1 MGEILN
7 QDKTGFGY
15 VALIGGKV
23 IDGMGGVH
31 DGWTV
36 LIEGDTIK
44 GVGPGIGT
52 PPGTKTIQ
60 LDGQTVL
67 PGLIDMHGHMYARA
81 HVDIVSQFDAYP
93 LLYLAGG
100 VTTVRDPGELNPKG
114 VEDLRDRVAAGTAV
128 GPRIFTAGPYFDH
141 APSFVRWIE
150 GTKTAEEALAMFG
163 EWKDRIDMVKVY
175 SRIHEDQ
182 FIALRR
188 AAESAGLPIIGH
200 LGSLTA
206 QRAVDLGIN
215 GLEHGLF
222 TMTEFTGDGDGY
234 DALAE
239 LDLGSPKVTRL
250 IESLVKRKVVVCPT
264 TVTFQLILSWAA
276 VMSDWMDYLTPE
288 AQAHQRELLSKVERP
303 DSKRQETMKRVEAA
317 QQGFTKRLHDAGGI
331 VVVGTDPTHPMLM
344 PGWGMY
350 KEMENLADAGLTPL
364 ESIRAAT
371 YDAARAL
378 GVQDDIGSIRPGR
391 KADLVIVEGDPSRDI
406 HDMWKTHTVVKG
418 GTFYSSSKLR
428 SQAIG
433 KIR

>member
-1 MGEILN
+1 M
-7 QDKTGFGY
+7 
-15 VALIGGKV
+15 ALVGGKI
-23 IDGMGGVH
+23 IDGVGGVH

-44 GVGPGIGT
+44 AAGPGIGMPT
-52 PPGTKTIQ
+52 GTKTIR
-60 LDGQTVL
+60 LDGQAIL

-100 VTTVRDPGELNPKG
+100 VTTVRDPGELNPIG
-114 VEDLRDRVAAGTAV
+114 VAELRDNVDAGIAI

-141 APSFVRWIE
+141 APSFVRWIK
-150 GTKTAEEALAMFG
+150 GTETPEEALSMFD
-163 EWKDRIDMVKVY
+163 EWKDQIDVIKVY

-182 FIALRR
+182 FIALQR

-222 TMTEFTGDGDGY
+222 TMTEFTGDGKEYDG
-234 DALAE
+234 LAQ
-239 LDLGSPKVTRL
+239 LDLDSPQVVHL

-264 TVTFQLILSWAA
+264 TVTFQLIMRWAA
-276 VMSDWMDYLTPE
+276 VMPDWMDYLTPE
-288 AQAHQRELLSKVERP
+288 AQAHQSELLAKVEQP
-303 DSKRQETMKRVEAA
+303 DSKRQETMRNVEAT
-317 QQGFTKRLHDAGGI
+317 QLEFTRRLHDAGGI

-350 KEMENLADAGLTPL
+350 KEMENLVDAGLTPL
-364 ESIRAAT
+364 DAIRAAT
-371 YDAARAL
+371 YEAAKAL
-378 GVQDDIGSIRPGR
+378 GVQDELGSIAPGK
-391 KADLVIVEGDPSRDI
+391 KADLIIVDGDPSGDIRDL
-406 HDMWKTHTVVKG
+406 WKTRTVVQG
-418 GTFYSSSKLR
+418 GKFYSTSELR
-428 SQAIG
+428 ALALG